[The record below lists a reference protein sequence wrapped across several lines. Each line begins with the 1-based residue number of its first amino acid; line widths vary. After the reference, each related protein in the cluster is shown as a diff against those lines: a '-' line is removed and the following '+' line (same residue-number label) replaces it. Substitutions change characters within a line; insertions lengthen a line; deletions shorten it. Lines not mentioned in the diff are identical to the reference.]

1 MTKSSS
7 NPKDKTVRIALPN
20 KTFKPK
26 PIRNICI
33 NGTNKSNAGMLKIR
47 LSVLLFFE

>member
-1 MTKSSS
+1 MTKVGSN

-26 PIRNICI
+26 PIGNICI
-33 NGTNKSNAGMLKIR
+33 NGTNKSNGCLK
-47 LSVLLFFE
+47 